1 MYLKD
6 DRAVMLHDHSIRYY
20 NYIYRECILI
30 FPCGSEWNRE
40 EQISQCELIYF
51 CELIYLPEN
60 TALSLMHN
68 IIHFV
73 ADLRVGLVK

>member
-1 MYLKD
+1 MQ
-6 DRAVMLHDHSIRYY
+6 RV
-20 NYIYRECILI
+20 YINIGIMEVSGI
-30 FPCGSEWNRE
+30 GQE
-40 EQISQCELIYF
+40 EISQCELIYF

-60 TALSLMHN
+60 TGLSLMHN